1 MRSFKNYGIWSQANK
16 QASIYTYMHNTV
28 TLVWGLLRLAQIS
41 TPATGSSSILPS
53 LSITLSHV
61 HVHTHTH
68 IHPHAHTACSL
79 VPRPFPPP
87 VFERLQYAK
96 TEGKGLGERVM
107 YVISGRVDVRVDT
120 RGAVPDHKY
129 AVRPRTISSYNA

>member
-41 TPATGSSSILPS
+41 TPATGSSFILPS

-61 HVHTHTH
+61 HVHTHT
-68 IHPHAHTACSL
+68 HPHAHTACSL

-87 VFERLQYAK
+87 VFDCLHYAK
-96 TEGKGLGERVM
+96 TEGEGLGERVM
-107 YVISGRVDVRVDT
+107 YVISGRHEGR
-120 RGAVPDHKY
+120 RKGGVPDHKY
-129 AVRPRTISSYNA
+129 AVRPHTISAYNA